1 MAVFAALWGEWDAAN
16 RSGLVQPVCSAAA
29 PAKDMDTVGADLWG
43 NARRHNAVVVDT
55 DAVAHMEA
63 AGLVRMDHDFLLC
76 RMVAD
81 QELVAFDVAYG
92 CLHGGRHGCGCVH
105 KKDTSY
111 SGTPVG
117 VPCQFMVNRRE

>member
-76 RMVAD
+76 RMVQTRSWLRSTLHTVACMVAD
-81 QELVAFDVAYG
+81 MVVVVFI
-92 CLHGGRHGCGCVH
+92 
-105 KKDTSY
+105 KKIPPTVEPLLGSHV
-111 SGTPVG
+111 SLW
-117 VPCQFMVNRRE
+117 

>member
-1 MAVFAALWGEWDAAN
+1 MPPSPALRGMAVFAALWGEWDAAN

-81 QELVAFDVAYG
+81 MVVVVFI
-92 CLHGGRHGCGCVH
+92 
-105 KKDTSY
+105 KKIPPTVEPLLGSHV
-111 SGTPVG
+111 SLW
-117 VPCQFMVNRRE
+117 